1 MSTTRS
7 WKLEGYAPD
16 AKTALAGAQSLADE
30 RGHAEVE
37 SLHLLYRLLDRD
49 ALTQKAFEGA
59 GVDPG
64 DVLVEAEAVMRKIQ
78 QVPNAVAYLSPRLLG
93 VTTRAESEA
102 ARDGSPVRVRHLI
115 LALAAE
121 VTGLA
126 GAVLRIMDVDVE
138 KVRAALKSLPDSA
151 IPAEVQASQAASQG
165 ASGGSAGGGGGGG
178 GGEGNIL
185 ARYTRDLIQEA
196 SQDRFDPIVGR
207 DGELRRL
214 LQVIARRQK
223 NNPLLIGEPGVGKRA
238 ILYALATRLAQ
249 GDVPAPLK
257 KKRLMQLDLGQLV
270 AGAKLR
276 GELEERLRAIFAA
289 ARDADGD
296 VILFV
301 DEIHGLFSNTASG
314 SGPAD
319 LLKTALGRGEV
330 QVIGTTTPAEYKKNI
345 EKDSALSRLF
355 AALPVEAPDE
365 EMAVAMCRGI
375 VERYEV
381 HHGVRITDPAVV
393 AAVKFGKRYLSGR
406 ELPDK
411 AIDLMDEAAAQCRL
425 ALDAGPPELDS
436 LARQLSALEAQH
448 RSLVDE
454 DDAASVEVRGTVER
468 TLAEVRGRYEALRP
482 RWERQRSA
490 IGAFRAA
497 RARILELRAERDKAA
512 QFGETAKA
520 SRLSNH
526 DIPDAERA
534 LVEAETALSRE
545 EPLLLK
551 MSVTEEGIGA
561 VVEQWTGIPVSKVL
575 ASETEKLLKM
585 EEQLRDRVVGQDG
598 AVNLMAKAIR
608 RSRVG
613 LRDPGRPIGS
623 FLCLGPTGVG
633 KTELAKALAEFLFDD
648 ENALVRLDMSEFM
661 EKGSV
666 WRLIG
671 SPTGY
676 VDSESGG
683 MLTEAIRRRPFSVVL
698 FDEVEKAHPDTFNIL
713 LQVLDDGRLSDNRGQ
728 MANFSN
734 TVIVLTSNIGSLRIL
749 EATEHGTSDEALR
762 EEIQEELK
770 KAFRPEFLNR
780 IDDVCIFNRLSK
792 QALRG
797 ITDIQLRRLGRL
809 LKESRVRLEVTDAAK
824 DLLTDLGYEPA
835 YGARPLKRVI
845 LKQLQ
850 DPLSEELLRG
860 GYRPGDAVRVD
871 VGDEGFAFTK
881 VS

>member
-16 AKTALAGAQSLADE
+16 AKTALSGAQSLADE

-64 DVLVEAEAVMRKIQ
+64 DVLVEAEAVLRKVQ
-78 QVPNAVAYLSPRLLG
+78 QVPNAVAFLSPRFLG
-93 VTTRAESEA
+93 VTSRAESEA
-102 ARDGSPVRVRHLI
+102 ARDGSPVRVRHLV

-126 GAVLRIMDVDVE
+126 GAVLRIMDVDPD

-151 IPAEVQASQAASQG
+151 IAAEVQATQSAVAGGAGASAGAASG
-165 ASGGSAGGGGGGG
+165 DGSV
-178 GGEGNIL
+178 L

-276 GELEERLRAIFAA
+276 GEMEERLRAIFNA

-301 DEIHGLFSNTASG
+301 DEIHGMFSNTASG

-319 LLKTALGRGEV
+319 LLKTALSRGEV
-330 QVIGTTTPAEYKKNI
+330 QVIGTTTAAEYKKHI

-355 AALPVEAPDE
+355 SALPVDAPDE
-365 EMAVAMCRGI
+365 DQAIAMCRGI

-393 AAVKFGKRYLSGR
+393 AAVKLGKRYLSGR

-425 ALDAGPPELDS
+425 ALDAGPSELDS
-436 LARQLSALEAQH
+436 LARQLSAYEAQH

-454 DDAASVEVRGTVER
+454 EDSASVEVRGAVEKS
-468 TLAEVRGRYEALRP
+468 LAEVRGRYELLKP
-482 RWERQRSA
+482 RWDRQRSA

-512 QFGETAKA
+512 KLGETAKA
-520 SRLSNH
+520 SKLSNH
-526 DIPDAERA
+526 EIPEAERT
-534 LVEAETALSRE
+534 LTEAETALARE

-551 MSVTEEGIGA
+551 MSVTEEGVGG
-561 VVEQWTGIPVSKVL
+561 VVEQWTGIPVSKLL

-585 EEQLRDRVVGQDG
+585 EDQLRDRVVGQDS

-734 TVIVLTSNIGSLRIL
+734 TVIVLTSNIGAVRIL
-749 EATEHGTSDEALR
+749 EATEHGASDEDLR
-762 EEIQEELK
+762 GEIQEELK

-780 IDDVCIFNRLSK
+780 IDDVCIFNRLSRE
-792 QALRG
+792 ALRG

-809 LKESRVRLEVTDAAK
+809 LRENRVRLEVTDAAK

-850 DPLSEELLRG
+850 DPLSEELLKG
-860 GYRPGDAVRVD
+860 GYKPGDAVRVD
-871 VGDEGFAFTK
+871 VGDEGFSFTK

>member
-16 AKTALAGAQSLADE
+16 AKTALSGAQSLADE

-49 ALTQKAFEGA
+49 PLTQKAFEGA
-59 GVDPG
+59 GIDPG
-64 DVLVEAEAVMRKIQ
+64 DLLIEAEAVMRRIQ
-78 QVPNAVAYLSPRLLG
+78 QVPNAVAYLSPRMLG
-93 VTTRAESEA
+93 LTTRAESEA
-102 ARDGSPVRVRHLI
+102 ARDGSPVRVRHLL
-115 LALAAE
+115 LALCAE
-121 VTGLA
+121 VTGFA
-126 GAVLRIMDVDVE
+126 GAVIRIMDVDVE

-151 IPAEVQASQAASQG
+151 IPAEVQAGQAAS
-165 ASGGSAGGGGGGG
+165 AGGAPSQAQSA
-178 GGEGNIL
+178 EGNIL
-185 ARYTRDLIQEA
+185 SRYTRDLIEEA
-196 SQDRFDPIVGR
+196 GKDQFDPIVGR
-207 DGELRRL
+207 DVELRRL

-223 NNPLLIGEPGVGKRA
+223 NNPLLVGEPGVGKRA

-257 KKRLMQLDLGQLV
+257 KKRLMQLDLGLLV

-276 GELEERLRAIFAA
+276 GEMEERLRAIFQAA
-289 ARDADGD
+289 KDADGD
-296 VILFV
+296 VILV
-301 DEIHGLFSNTASG
+301 IDEIHAMFANAASG
-314 SGPAD
+314 SGSAD

-355 AALPVEAPDE
+355 AALPVDAPDE
-365 EMAVAMCRGI
+365 DTAIAMCRGI

-393 AAVKFGKRYLSGR
+393 AAVKLSKRYLSGR

-425 ALDAGPPELDS
+425 SLDAGPPELDS
-436 LARQLSALEAQH
+436 LARRLSALEAQH

-454 DDAASVEVRGTVER
+454 EDAASIEVRGEVEK
-468 TLAEVRGRYEALRP
+468 TLIEVRQKYEDLKP
-482 RWERQRSA
+482 RWDRQRSA
-490 IGAFRAA
+490 IGAFRAT
-497 RARILELRAERDKAA
+497 RAAILELRAERDKAA
-512 QFGETAKA
+512 SYGETAKA
-520 SRLSNH
+520 SKLANH
-526 DIPDAERA
+526 DIPEAERA
-534 LVEAETALSRE
+534 LADAETALARE

-551 MSVTEEGIGA
+551 MSVTEEGIGG
-561 VVEQWTGIPVSKVL
+561 VIEQWTGIPVSKVL
-575 ASETEKLLKM
+575 ASETEKLLSM
-585 EEQLRDRVVGQDG
+585 EDELRTRVVGQDS

-734 TVIVLTSNIGSLRIL
+734 TVIVLTSNIGAVRIL
-749 EATEHGTSDEALR
+749 EATEHGATDEQLR

-780 IDDVCIFNRLSK
+780 IDDVCIFNRLSRE
-792 QALRG
+792 ALRG
-797 ITDIQLRRLGRL
+797 ITDIQLRRLSRL
-809 LKESRVRLEVTDAAK
+809 LRENRVKLEVTDAAR

-860 GYRPGDAVRVD
+860 GYKPNDAVRVD

-881 VS
+881 VT

>member
-1 MSTTRS
+1 MSTPRS

-16 AKTALAGAQSLADE
+16 AKTALSGAQSLADE

-49 ALTQKAFEGA
+49 PLTQRAFEGA

-64 DVLVEAEAVMRKIQ
+64 DLLVECEAVMRRIQ
-78 QVPNAVAYLSPRLLG
+78 QVPNAVAYLSPRMLG
-93 VTTRAESEA
+93 LTTRAESEA
-102 ARDGSPVRVRHLI
+102 ARDGGQVRVRHLL

-121 VTGLA
+121 VTGFA
-126 GAVLRIMDVDVE
+126 GAVLRVMDVDVE
-138 KVRAALKSLPDSA
+138 KVRAALKALPDSA
-151 IPAEVQASQAASQG
+151 IPAEVQASQGAG
-165 ASGGSAGGGGGGG
+165 ASSGGGGSSNAAGDA
-178 GGEGNIL
+178 NVL
-185 ARYTRDLIQEA
+185 ARFTRDLIEEA
-196 SQDRFDPIVGR
+196 SKDRFDPIVGR

-223 NNPLLIGEPGVGKRA
+223 NNPLLVGEAGVGKRA
-238 ILYALATRLAQ
+238 IVYALASRLAQ

-276 GELEERLRAIFAA
+276 GEMEERLRAIFNAA
-289 ARDADGD
+289 KDADGD
-296 VILFV
+296 VILFI
-301 DEIHGLFSNTASG
+301 DEIHSLFANSASG

-330 QVIGTTTPAEYKKNI
+330 QVLGTTTPAEYKKNI

-365 EMAVAMCRGI
+365 EQAIAMCRGI

-393 AAVKFGKRYLSGR
+393 AAVKLSKRYLSGR

-425 ALDAGPPELDS
+425 ALDAGPSELDS

-454 DDAASVEVRGTVER
+454 EDAASVEVRGVVEKS
-468 TLAEVRGRYEALRP
+468 LVEVRTRYEALKP
-482 RWERQRSA
+482 RWERQRTV

-497 RARILELRAERDKAA
+497 RARILELRAERDKSASL
-512 QFGETAKA
+512 GETAKA
-520 SRLSNH
+520 SKLANH
-526 DIPDAERA
+526 EIPEAERVLADAEAA
-534 LVEAETALSRE
+534 LARE

-551 MSVTEEGIGA
+551 MSVTEEGVGGVI
-561 VVEQWTGIPVSKVL
+561 EQWTGIPVSKIL
-575 ASETEKLLKM
+575 ASETEKLLTM
-585 EEQLRDRVVGQDG
+585 EDQLRHRVVGQDS

-734 TVIVLTSNIGSLRIL
+734 TVIVLTSNIGAVRIL
-749 EATEHGTSDEALR
+749 ESTEHGASDEQLR

-780 IDDVCIFNRLSK
+780 IDDVCIFNRLSRE
-792 QALRG
+792 ALRG
-797 ITDIQLRRLGRL
+797 ITDIQLRRLSRL
-809 LKESRVRLEVTDAAK
+809 LRENRVKLDVTDAAK

-860 GYRPGDAVRVD
+860 GYKPNDTVRVD
-871 VGDEGFAFTK
+871 VGDEGFAFSK
-881 VS
+881 VT

>member
-16 AKTALAGAQSLADE
+16 AKTALSGAQSLADE

-49 ALTQKAFEGA
+49 TLTQKAFEGA
-59 GVDPG
+59 GIDPG
-64 DVLVEAEAVMRKIQ
+64 DLLVEAEAVMRRIQ
-78 QVPNAVAYLSPRLLG
+78 QVPNAVAYLSPRMLG
-93 VTTRAESEA
+93 LTTRAESEA
-102 ARDGSPVRVRHLI
+102 ARDGGPVRVRHLL
-115 LALAAE
+115 LALSAE
-121 VTGLA
+121 VTGFA
-126 GAVLRIMDVDVE
+126 GAVMRVMDVDVE

-151 IPAEVQASQAASQG
+151 IPAEVQASQSAS
-165 ASGGSAGGGGGGG
+165 SGGTQPSAGGAAGDA
-178 GGEGNIL
+178 NIL
-185 ARYTRDLIQEA
+185 ARFTRDLIEA
-196 SQDRFDPIVGR
+196 AGKDQFDPIVGR
-207 DGELRRL
+207 DVELRRV

-276 GELEERLRAIFAA
+276 GEMEERLRAIFQAA
-289 ARDADGD
+289 KDADGD
-296 VILFV
+296 VILVV
-301 DEIHGLFSNTASG
+301 DEIHAMFANAASG

-319 LLKTALGRGEV
+319 LLKTALSRGDV
-330 QVIGTTTPAEYKKNI
+330 QIIGTTTPAEYKKNI

-355 AALPVEAPDE
+355 SALPVDAPDE
-365 EMAVAMCRGI
+365 DTAIGMCRGI

-393 AAVKFGKRYLSGR
+393 AAVKLGKRYLSGR

-454 DDAASVEVRGTVER
+454 EDAASVEVRGVVEKN
-468 TLAEVRGRYEALRP
+468 LIEVRQKYEELKP

-497 RARILELRAERDKAA
+497 RAQILELRAERDKAA
-512 QFGETAKA
+512 SYGETAKA
-520 SRLSNH
+520 SKLSNH
-526 DIPDAERA
+526 DIPDAEKA
-534 LVEAETALSRE
+534 LTEAETALARE

-551 MSVTEEGIGA
+551 MSVTEEGVGGVI
-561 VVEQWTGIPVSKVL
+561 EQWTGIPVSKVL
-575 ASETEKLLKM
+575 ASETEKLLTM
-585 EEQLRDRVVGQDG
+585 EDELRARVVGQDS

-734 TVIVLTSNIGSLRIL
+734 TVIVLTSNIGAMRIL
-749 EATEHGTSDEALR
+749 EATEHGASDEQLR

-780 IDDVCIFNRLSK
+780 IDDVCIFNRLSRE
-792 QALRG
+792 ALRG
-797 ITDIQLRRLGRL
+797 ITDIQLRRLSRL
-809 LKESRVRLEVTDAAK
+809 LRENRVKLEVTDAAR

-860 GYRPGDAVRVD
+860 GYKPNDTVRVD

-881 VS
+881 VT